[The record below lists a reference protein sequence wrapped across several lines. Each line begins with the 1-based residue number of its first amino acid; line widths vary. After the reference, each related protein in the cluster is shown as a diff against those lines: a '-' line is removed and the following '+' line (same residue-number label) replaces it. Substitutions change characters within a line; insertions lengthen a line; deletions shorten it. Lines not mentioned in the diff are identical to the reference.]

1 MRRHSFGIETVP
13 VALAGDLLI
22 GSIHDGR
29 NYKIMLA
36 RVKGEEILETH
47 FLSGKNDW
55 EGHSIARIESGYMI
69 GGAAEGKA
77 TPDGGEGW
85 KAYVARLDEDL
96 NVLWE
101 RKIEIRG
108 NEATYSILLAGDSVF
123 IAGDT
128 GRPGNMGFFAGKLSM
143 EGMEWLKDFGSWEE
157 VVTASLLPGE
167 MPRLIGSVKEGRWK
181 VVAFDFDSDGNFLGR
196 EVIVKGGIAL
206 TAALWNGRLILAGYK
221 GDNLWVWSKEWEV
234 TLPNGA
240 ATSLLPLGD
249 GLLVGGEVEG
259 RAFIMKLSLSGKIL
273 WKKSPWER
281 GWVEVLTR
289 EIVAGVKEE
298 DEKRVM
304 AIEVIGDIE
313 LPRDY

>member
-22 GSIHDGR
+22 GSVHDGR
-29 NYKIMLA
+29 NYRIMLA
-36 RVKGEEILETH
+36 RVDGEEILETH
-47 FLSGKNDW
+47 FLSGKNNW

-77 TPDGGEGW
+77 TPDGGKGW
-85 KAYVARLDEDL
+85 KAYVARLDENL

-108 NEATYSILLAGDSVF
+108 NEATYSILPAGDSVF

-128 GRPGNMGFFAGKLSM
+128 GRPGNMGFFAGKLSIDG
-143 EGMEWLKDFGSWEE
+143 ELEWLKHFGNWDE

-167 MPRLIGSVKEGRWK
+167 RPRLVGSVKERHWK
-181 VVAFDFDSDGNFLGR
+181 VVAFDFDSNGNFLGR

-206 TAALWNGRLILAGYK
+206 TAALWNDRLVLAGYR

-273 WKKSPWER
+273 WKKLLWKR
-281 GWVEVLTR
+281 GWVEVLSR
-289 EIVAGVKEE
+289 DIAAGVKEE
-298 DEKRVM
+298 DGKTVM
-304 AIEVIGDIE
+304 VVESIGE
-313 LPRDY
+313 W